1 MKHISD
7 GLLRRVIDDP
17 LILSAADRRH
27 LETCA
32 VCQATLA
39 AMTADSQAVA
49 GLLSSPAP
57 AVDPGAAAAAM
68 GERRAQ
74 RPAPL
79 PLMVRSVA
87 ARVEINP
94 APAVRT
100 LAAVAIAAVLVVG
113 MVVSGAAANL
123 LTIFEPK
130 QVTAVPV
137 TSTDLQSLQGL
148 PDLSEYGTVTVTT
161 QPVLQ
166 SVTDAQAAATASHL
180 QILQPSHLPASVT
193 GPGAFAIVSQGSG
206 SFTFSAV
213 RAQAAAQ
220 RQGKALPSMP
230 ANIDGSTLYL
240 TVGPAVV
247 ESFGVGA
254 GQQLPSLV
262 IAQARVPRVQSTG
275 VSVRQLEDYLLIQPG
290 ISPALAAQIRAIG
303 DPSQTLP
310 IPIPAG
316 LATSHPVTVQGVRG
330 LGVGDSSGLGSA
342 VIWVKDGVVYAIGG
356 TLTEDQVLQVANSL
370 R

>member
-1 MKHISD
+1 MRHISD
-7 GLLRRVIDDP
+7 GRLRRVIDDP
-17 LILSAADRRH
+17 LILGAADRQH

-32 VCQATLA
+32 VCQASLA

-49 GLLSSPAP
+49 GLLSLALPR
-57 AVDPGAAAAAM
+57 VDPDAAAAAM
-68 GERRAQ
+68 GGAP

-79 PLMVRSVA
+79 PPIVRRVA
-87 ARVEINP
+87 AGVEINP
-94 APAVRT
+94 APAART

-137 TSTDLQSLQGL
+137 TSTDLHSLQGL
-148 PDLSEYGTVTVTT
+148 PDLSEYGTVMVTT

-166 SVTDAQAAATASHL
+166 SVPDAQAAAAASHL
-180 QILQPSHLPASVT
+180 PVLQPSRLPASIT

-206 SFTFSAV
+206 SFTFNAAKA
-213 RAQAAAQ
+213 RAAAQ
-220 RQGKALPSMP
+220 RQGKTLPAMP

-240 TVGPAVV
+240 RVGPAVV

-262 IAQARVPRVQSTG
+262 IVQASVPRVESTG
-275 VSVRQLEDYLLIQPG
+275 VSVRQLEDYLLSQPG

-310 IPIPAG
+310 IPIPAN
-316 LATSHPVTVQGVRG
+316 LATSHPVTVQGVQG
-330 LGVGDSSGLGSA
+330 VAVGDSSGLGSA
-342 VIWVKDGVVYAIGG
+342 VIWVKGGVVYAVGG
-356 TLTEDQVLQVANSL
+356 TLTEAEVLQVANSL

>member
-1 MKHISD
+1 
-7 GLLRRVIDDP
+7 LRRSIDDP
-17 LILSAADRRH
+17 LILSASDRQH
-27 LETCA
+27 LSACHI
-32 VCQATLA
+32 CQPKLA

-49 GLLSSPAP
+49 GLLSTPLPALD
-57 AVDPGAAAAAM
+57 AGAAVAAL
-68 GERRAQ
+68 GERSGP

-79 PLMVRSVA
+79 PPIVRGVA

-94 APAVRT
+94 APTVRT

-130 QVTAVPV
+130 QVTVVPV
-137 TSTDLQSLQGL
+137 TTTDLQSLQGL
-148 PDLSEYGTVTVTT
+148 PDLSQYGTIKVTT

-166 SVTDAQAAATASHL
+166 SVADAKAAASQSHL
-180 QILQPSHLPASVT
+180 HVLQPSSLPASVT
-193 GPGAFAIVSQGSG
+193 GQEAGAFAIVSEGSG
-206 SFTFSAV
+206 SFTFSAAK
-213 RAQAAAQ
+213 AQDAAQ
-220 RQGKALPSMP
+220 RQGKALPAMP
-230 ANIDGSTLYL
+230 ANIDGSTLFL

-247 ESFGVGA
+247 ETFGFGS

-262 IAQARVPRVQSTG
+262 IAQARAPRVQSTG
-275 VSVRQLEDYLLIQPG
+275 VSVKQLEEYLLAQPG
-290 ISPALAAQIRAIG
+290 ISATLAAQIRAIG

-310 IPIPAG
+310 IPIPVNQ
-316 LATSHPVTVQGVRG
+316 ATSHPVSVQGVRG
-330 LGVGDSSGLGSA
+330 VAIGDSSGLGSA
-342 VIWVKDGVVYAIGG
+342 VIWVKDGVLYVVGG

>member
-1 MKHISD
+1 MRHISD

-17 LILSAADRRH
+17 LILSAADRQH

-32 VCQATLA
+32 VCQATVA

-49 GLLSSPAP
+49 GLLSGPVP
-57 AVDPGAAAAAM
+57 PVDPGAAAAAM
-68 GERRAQ
+68 GVRAAG

-79 PLMVRSVA
+79 PPIVRSVA

-100 LAAVAIAAVLVVG
+100 LAAVAIATVLVVG

-148 PDLSEYGTVTVTT
+148 PDLSEYGTIRVTT

-180 QILQPSHLPASVT
+180 QIRQPSQLPASVT
-193 GPGAFAIVSQGSG
+193 GPGAFAIVSQGNG
-206 SFTFSAV
+206 SFTFSA
-213 RAQAAAQ
+213 AKAEAAAQ
-220 RQGKALPSMP
+220 RQGKALPAMP

-247 ESFGVGA
+247 ETFGFGG

-275 VSVRQLEDYLLIQPG
+275 VSVRQLEDYLLSQPG
-290 ISPALAAQIRAIG
+290 ISPTLAAQIRAIG

-310 IPIPAG
+310 IPIPAN
-316 LATSHPVTVQGVRG
+316 LATSHPVTVQGVH
-330 LGVGDSSGLGSA
+330 GVAIGDSSGLGSA
-342 VIWVKDGVVYAIGG
+342 VIWVKDGVVYAVGG
-356 TLTEDQVLQVANSL
+356 TLTEAEVLQVANSL
-370 R
+370 H